1 MKNIIEHTRNVT
13 TNITYI
19 KSKEQKVKWF
29 DVISI
34 NN

>member
-19 KSKEQKVKWF
+19 KSKEQNVKWF